1 MDVVKVTQRMLD
13 SIPAGSAALTCPDCG
28 NAVRA
33 GQYVLRDRLR
43 AAAFADT
50 LRLVHINPCL
60 RLLVEDTPA
69 VDDAPPTTGATA
81 LDQHRRDHL
90 AAMAG

>member
-1 MDVVKVTQRMLD
+1 MDVVLVTERMLARL
-13 SIPAGSAALTCPDCG
+13 PAGAAARSCPKCH
-28 NAVRA
+28 NAIRA

-60 RLLVEDTPA
+60 RGLVEATPE
-69 VDDAPPTTGATA
+69 DSAPPLGLDAR
-81 LDQHRRDHL
+81 LDQIRRDHQRAL
-90 AAMAG
+90 AG